1 MNFFD
6 TTPLGRVVN
15 RVGKDLDVIDIL
27 IPEQVHM
34 LLYCLLGVLSTII
47 IISLSTWQFLIAVIP
62 LVFLYVFVQVKQ
74 EKPSHD

>member
-62 LVFLYVFVQVKQ
+62 LVFLYFFVQVKQ
-74 EKPSHD
+74 EKPLHD